1 MKKICFLLFFVFL
14 LNACSSS
21 SSQQSQLVIGTIS
34 NNSEYKGGANPP
46 QEILDALAI
55 YSPSANQTFYIRNAL
70 NYNPFTPIIGT
81 ITTDNNGNYSASLP
95 VGSYAIIS
103 QEKYDFEQNPL
114 ADVNCGYL
122 QVPDFTLTIVANQ
135 VNYNSQYTDKVNY
148 CLALPQ

>member
-55 YSPSANQTFYIRNAL
+55 YNPSANQTFYIRNAL
-70 NYNPFTPIIGT
+70 NYTPFTPIIST
-81 ITTDNNGNYSASLP
+81 ITTDNNGSYSTSLP

-114 ADVNCGYL
+114 ADANCSYL